1 MPGIESRRSKKIRET
16 IHINGIQANVLKEI
30 STPNQDG
37 TIPLLNF
44 LENTNMF
51 ITDTSYL
58 YERASSLEKE
68 IEIQN
73 MQITFLKDRLKQYIN
88 I

>member
-1 MPGIESRRSKKIRET
+1 MPGIESRRSRKIRET
-16 IHINGIQANVLKEI
+16 IHINGIQSNVLKEI

-51 ITDTSYL
+51 IADTSYL

-68 IEIQN
+68 IELQN
-73 MQITFLKDRLKQYIN
+73 NKIKILKDRLITYIRK
-88 I
+88 